1 VFDDPELEASL
12 RAQGYEILA
21 DLGYEPLREIPWSD
35 PLPTQEP
42 FQDVKLESDISRL
55 RNK

>member
-1 VFDDPELEASL
+1 MFDDPELEASL